1 MQPFTSFFQ
10 LQNRRTHYQDQMV
23 LTNHNFTSAKLSN
36 GGGEYP
42 KRRAAAADQS
52 VSGLTQ
58 LVLIINNWGFVRDTQ
73 HDSKVRPCT
82 LSDFQVQLKLSSSAF
97 RSTSNPDC
105 EFPFDK
111 QAANFPYDSF
121 EQVLKSSL
129 TKNFVKEVKQLY
141 EETESP
147 VYEETG
153 SSSGD
158 EEDEARG
165 VVKGRVEEEEE
176 EEEREF
182 VPSIHKIAK
191 RGAKK

>member
-1 MQPFTSFFQ
+1 
-10 LQNRRTHYQDQMV
+10 MV
-23 LTNHNFTSAKLSN
+23 LTNHNFTTPKPSN
-36 GGGEYP
+36 IGGEYP
-42 KRRAAAADQS
+42 KRRAAAAADQS

-97 RSTSNPDC
+97 RSASNPDC

-147 VYEETG
+147 VYEEA
-153 SSSGD
+153 SSGD
-158 EEDEARG
+158 EEDEARRA
-165 VVKGRVEEEEE
+165 VKEREEEE

>member
-1 MQPFTSFFQ
+1 
-10 LQNRRTHYQDQMV
+10 MV
-23 LTNHNFTSAKLSN
+23 LTNHNFTTAKPSN

-97 RSTSNPDC
+97 RSASNPDC

-165 VVKGRVEEEEE
+165 AVKGRVEEEEEE

>member
-1 MQPFTSFFQ
+1 MQPFTLFFQ

-97 RSTSNPDC
+97 RSASNPDC

-147 VYEETG
+147 VYEET

-165 VVKGRVEEEEE
+165 AVKGRGEEEEEE

>member
-1 MQPFTSFFQ
+1 
-10 LQNRRTHYQDQMV
+10 MV

-97 RSTSNPDC
+97 RSASNPDC

-153 SSSGD
+153 SSSSSGD
-158 EEDEARG
+158 EDDEARV

>member
-1 MQPFTSFFQ
+1 
-10 LQNRRTHYQDQMV
+10 MV
-23 LTNHNFTSAKLSN
+23 LTNHNFTTPKPSN
-36 GGGEYP
+36 IGGEYP

-97 RSTSNPDC
+97 RSASNPDC

-147 VYEETG
+147 VYEEA
-153 SSSGD
+153 SSGD
-158 EEDEARG
+158 EEDEARRA
-165 VVKGRVEEEEE
+165 VKEREEEE